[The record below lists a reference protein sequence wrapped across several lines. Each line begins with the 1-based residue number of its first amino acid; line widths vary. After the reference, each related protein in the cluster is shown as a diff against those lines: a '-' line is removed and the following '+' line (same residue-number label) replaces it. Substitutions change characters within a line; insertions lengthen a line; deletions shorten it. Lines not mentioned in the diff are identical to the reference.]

1 MDAHTKTIISHALV
15 LYDYLYD
22 GCLPNLKVF
31 QYKPINRSDFPILNQ
46 NGYDVPG
53 ENDKFPFKMPAETAT
68 DGACR
73 FELLER
79 QQLATPLLGQSM
91 WFGRTTW
98 VSKPQSSETSTNH
111 RWSMNGFRG
120 RIMLAPIFMKLQK
133 THLDLIFSTSC
144 ASARNIT
151 LNLPNSSNT
160 TSLRRCWTVNVCPRK
175 VFTRKE
181 MDTNYTKNGDL
192 PQWLQRSGL

>member
-1 MDAHTKTIISHALV
+1 MEYKACSYYLVYSDSTTPKEPRMRKKIYYVMDAHTKTIISHALV

-91 WFGRTTW
+91 RFGRTTW

-111 RWSMNGFRG
+111 R
-120 RIMLAPIFMKLQK
+120 
-133 THLDLIFSTSC
+133 
-144 ASARNIT
+144 
-151 LNLPNSSNT
+151 
-160 TSLRRCWTVNVCPRK
+160 
-175 VFTRKE
+175 
-181 MDTNYTKNGDL
+181 
-192 PQWLQRSGL
+192 